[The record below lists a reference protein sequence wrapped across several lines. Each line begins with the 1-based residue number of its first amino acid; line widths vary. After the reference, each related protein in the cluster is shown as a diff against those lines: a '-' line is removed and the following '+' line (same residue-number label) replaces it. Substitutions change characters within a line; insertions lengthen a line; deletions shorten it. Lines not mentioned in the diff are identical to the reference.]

1 MHRILLIFSFFCSTI
16 LSAQDTLMPVI
27 FLDDVV
33 ISVENNGFSV
43 EDFVGYVKKDTTF
56 YMGFKH
62 LRYYT
67 HDYESELNI
76 FNKKGKVIGTLKKEG
91 IHYSN
96 GEKAWL
102 VNETIFDE
110 GKIFKRNGKYKYY
123 TPEAFDEVF
132 FPKDT
137 IDVSLKMADGKNK
150 DDSQNMRDA
159 KTIGFSIGTDGVEQ
173 SKGGVSKK
181 LAIFDIDMQQYYDY
195 AIGDTI
201 YKGKEC
207 YVFTVKVKEELKA
220 KDKEKALIRKIVS
233 YFDKENFNVIYRQYK
248 FVYDHWLI
256 DLDMDVVVHM
266 GYVNGKHI
274 PNDIHYKG
282 FWDVLFFKPERAEFK
297 LKNTNYLVD

>member
-1 MHRILLIFSFFCSTI
+1 
-16 LSAQDTLMPVI
+16 MPVI

-33 ISVENNGFSV
+33 ISEENNGFTV
-43 EDFVGYVKKDTTF
+43 EDFVDYVKKDTTF

-62 LRYYT
+62 LRYYS
-67 HDYESELNI
+67 HNYESELNI
-76 FNKKGKVIGTLKKEG
+76 FNKKGKVIGTLIKKG
-91 IHYSN
+91 SHHSN
-96 GEKAWL
+96 GKEAWI
-102 VNETIFDE
+102 VNDTIFDE
-110 GKIFKRNGKYKYY
+110 GKIYKRNGKYKYY

-137 IDVSLKMADGKNK
+137 IDVSLKMADVKNK

-159 KTIGFSIGTDGVEQ
+159 KTVGFSIGTDEVEQ

-195 AIGDTI
+195 IISETI
-201 YKGKEC
+201 YNGRDC
-207 YVFTVKVKEELKA
+207 YSFTVKVKEELKA

-274 PNDIHYKG
+274 PTDIHYKG

-297 LKNTNYLVD
+297 LKNTNYLVN

>member
-1 MHRILLIFSFFCSTI
+1 
-16 LSAQDTLMPVI
+16 MPVI
-27 FLDDVV
+27 FLDDIV
-33 ISVENNGFSV
+33 ISVENNGFTV

-76 FNKKGKVIGTLKKEG
+76 FNKKGKVIGTLKKQG
-91 IHYSN
+91 THYSN
-96 GEKAWL
+96 GKKAWL
-102 VNETIFDE
+102 VNQTVFDE
-110 GKIFKRNGKYKYY
+110 GKIFKRNGEYKYY

-137 IDVSLKMADGKNK
+137 IDVSLKMSDGKNK

-181 LAIFDIDMQQYYDY
+181 LAIFDIDMQQYYSY
-195 AIGDTI
+195 TISDTT
-201 YKGKEC
+201 YNGKKC
-207 YVFTVKVKEELKA
+207 YVFSVKVKEGLKE
-220 KDKEKALIRKIVS
+220 KEREKALIRKIVS
-233 YFDKENFNVIYRQYK
+233 YFDKENFNVIYREYK

-266 GYVNGKHI
+266 DYVKGKHI
-274 PNDIHYKG
+274 PTDIHYKG
-282 FWDVLFFKPERAEFK
+282 FWDVLFFKAERAEFK
-297 LKNTNYLVD
+297 LKNTNYIVD